1 MYNTISNTVYFK
13 CSVIILH
20 LFLYIAYAVDDYLKM
35 ISELAKEDDATVDT
49 NENG

>member
-1 MYNTISNTVYFK
+1 MLLVIFGAFVYK
-13 CSVIILH
+13 AH
-20 LFLYIAYAVDDYLKM
+20 AYAVDDYLKM